1 MSNLRRRL
9 AGLLTYRN
17 PFLGILLPLLLYI
30 VLRFLLPQH
39 DLELRHPAGHF
50 QIVSATALISL
61 AIAVVVGVVGIRQR
75 NLQVLYVAMAF
86 ISLAGL
92 FSVHGLATPGFLLG
106 ANALVGVAVQ
116 LALLTTSFWLMISA
130 LPSSHPANRWFGRR
144 PSMLLTVY
152 LLALVTFDFYA
163 LRQPDIV
170 SWIPVNQNPLRYFA
184 TALTLL
190 MTGMAFWRYWRSYR
204 YTNFPFQ
211 LAVTYTAGWIAVSQF
226 IVITGQTFYLSWWIY
241 HILLLGCVL
250 ACIFGLVRQYRRP
263 GAPMLALQG
272 LFSTNPEEQIQAG
285 IGEPVRNLVR
295 ATEVR
300 DPYTAGHQHRV
311 AHGALRLGQALGLRP
326 EQLRALVQGGE
337 MHDVGKLEVSSELLN
352 KVGPLTPQER
362 KAIEAH
368 TTAGYQ
374 LCARLGFMGDE
385 LGIVR
390 WHHERIDGMGYPDGL
405 VGEQIP
411 LLARVTAVSDVFD
424 ALTSSRAYRHA
435 WSVDEALSYL
445 QQNSGT
451 QFDPPL
457 VTLWVQLVNDGKIRS
472 MHS

>member
-17 PFLGILLPLLLYI
+17 PFLGIFLPLALYI
-30 VLRFLLPQH
+30 ILRYLVPQH
-39 DLELRHPAGHF
+39 DLHLRHPAGHF
-50 QIVSATALISL
+50 QIVSVTALISL
-61 AIAVVVGVVGIRQR
+61 VIAAVVGIVGIRQR
-75 NLQVLYVAMAF
+75 NLQVLYVALAF

-92 FSVHGLATPGFLLG
+92 FSVHGLATPGFILG
-106 ANALVGVAVQ
+106 PTALVGVAAE
-116 LALLTTSFWLMISA
+116 LAVLTTSFWLLISA
-130 LPSSHPANRWFGRR
+130 LPSNHAINRWLGRR
-144 PSMLLTVY
+144 PRLLLSGY
-152 LLALVTFDFYA
+152 SLALLAFGVWGLI
-163 LRQPDIV
+163 RPQIV
-170 SWIPVNQNPLRYFA
+170 DWLPVHQEPLRYVV
-184 TALTLL
+184 TLLTLA
-190 MTGMAFWRYWRSYR
+190 MAAIAYWRYWRSYR
-204 YTNFPFQ
+204 YSKFPFQ
-211 LAVTYTAGWIAVSQF
+211 LAVTYTAGWIGVSQ
-226 IVITGQTFYLSWWIY
+226 IIIATGQSFYLSWWIY
-241 HILLLGCVL
+241 HFLLLACVL

-311 AHGALRLGQALGLRP
+311 AHGALHLGQALALRP

-352 KVGPLTPQER
+352 KVGPLTPAER
-362 KAIEAH
+362 KAIQAH
-368 TTAGYQ
+368 TLAGYEI
-374 LCARLGFMGDE
+374 CARMGFMGDE

-390 WHHERIDGMGYPDGL
+390 WHHERIDGQGYPDGL
-405 VGEQIP
+405 RAEQIP
-411 LLARVTAVSDVFD
+411 LLARIMAVSDVFD

-457 VTLWVQLVNDGKIRS
+457 VALWAQLVHDGKIRS
-472 MHS
+472 MHT

>member
-1 MSNLRRRL
+1 M
-9 AGLLTYRN
+9 
-17 PFLGILLPLLLYI
+17 
-30 VLRFLLPQH
+30 
-39 DLELRHPAGHF
+39 
-50 QIVSATALISL
+50 
-61 AIAVVVGVVGIRQR
+61 
-75 NLQVLYVAMAF
+75 
-86 ISLAGL
+86 
-92 FSVHGLATPGFLLG
+92 
-106 ANALVGVAVQ
+106 
-116 LALLTTSFWLMISA
+116 
-130 LPSSHPANRWFGRR
+130 
-144 PSMLLTVY
+144 
-152 LLALVTFDFYA
+152 
-163 LRQPDIV
+163 
-170 SWIPVNQNPLRYFA
+170 
-184 TALTLL
+184 
-190 MTGMAFWRYWRSYR
+190 
-204 YTNFPFQ
+204 
-211 LAVTYTAGWIAVSQF
+211 TYTAGWIAVSQF

-263 GAPMLALQG
+263 GEPMLALQG

-295 ATEVR
+295 TTEVR

-352 KVGPLTPQER
+352 KVGPLTPEER
-362 KAIEAH
+362 KAIQAH
-368 TTAGYQ
+368 TTAGYE

-411 LLARVTAVSDVFD
+411 LLARIMAVSDVFD

-445 QQNSGT
+445 QQNSAT
-451 QFDPPL
+451 QFDP
-457 VTLWVQLVNDGKIRS
+457 QLVALWLQLAHDGEIRS
-472 MHS
+472 LHS